1 MKKDHMH
8 ALILENYGDP
18 FVYAQIDRPRPDY
31 GEVLVRVKA
40 SGLNPLD
47 AKIKAGK
54 AELVEQPLPAVLGID
69 MAGIVM
75 EVGEGVTDFAPG
87 DRVYGMTGGVAGLQG
102 SLAEYVAVDAELVA
116 RKPVN
121 LTMREAAAIPLGFI
135 TAWEGLVDKAK
146 VFAGQKVLI
155 HGGSGGVGQMAIQIA
170 CAFGADVYA
179 TDNDGKKAVIEWL
192 GATHI
197 DYETMSVAEY
207 VDKYTRGAGFD
218 IVFDTVGGVT
228 LDASFEAVKS
238 KDGHVISSLGW
249 GSHSLAPLS
258 SKGATYS
265 GIFTLLP
272 MLTGMGR
279 EHHAAILR
287 EATRMAEAGQ
297 ILPLLDP
304 RHFHLQTAEQ
314 AHTLIVNRSA
324 TGKIVVEI

>member
-1 MKKDHMH
+1 MKSDHMH

-18 FVYAQIDRPRPDY
+18 FVYREINRPRPDQ

-47 AKIKAGK
+47 AKIKAGQ
-54 AELVEQPLPAVLGID
+54 AEHVKQPLPAILGIE
-69 MAGIVM
+69 MAGIVV
-75 EVGEGVTDFAPG
+75 EVGEGVTGFAPG
-87 DRVYGMTGGVAGLQG
+87 DKVYGMTGGVAGMQG
-102 SLAEYVAVDAELVA
+102 ALAEYVAVDAELIT

-170 CAFGADVYA
+170 CALGADVYA
-179 TDNDGKKAVIEWL
+179 TDTDGKKAVIEWL
-192 GATHI
+192 GATYI
-197 DYETMSVAEY
+197 DDESNVEEY
-207 VDKYTRGAGFD
+207 VKKYTRGAGFD
-218 IVFDTVGGVT
+218 IVFDTVGGTT
-228 LDASFEAVKS
+228 LDASFEAVKPY
-238 KDGHVISSLGW
+238 DGHVISSLGW
-249 GSHSLAPLS
+249 GSHSLAPLT

-265 GIFTLLP
+265 GVFTLLP
-272 MLTGMGR
+272 ILTGNGR
-279 EHHAAILR
+279 EHHSAILR

-304 RHFHLQTAEQ
+304 RHFHLKTAEQ
-314 AHTLIVNRSA
+314 AHTLIVNRTA
-324 TGKIVVEI
+324 TGNIVVEI

>member
-1 MKKDHMH
+1 MKNDHMH

-31 GEVLVRVKA
+31 GEVLVKVKA

-47 AKIKAGK
+47 AKIKAGR
-54 AELVEQPLPAVLGID
+54 AELIEQPLPAVLGID
-69 MAGIVM
+69 MAGIVV
-75 EVGEGVTDFAPG
+75 EVGEGVTGFAPG
-87 DRVYGMTGGVAGLQG
+87 DKVYGMIGGVAGLQG
-102 SLAEYVAVDAELVA
+102 SLAEYVAVDAELIA

-146 VFAGQKVLI
+146 VYAGQKVLI

-170 CAFGADVYA
+170 CALGADVYA
-179 TDNDGKKAVIEWL
+179 TDNDGKKSVVEWL
-192 GATHI
+192 GATFI
-197 DYETMSVAEY
+197 DYDTMSVAEY

-218 IVFDTVGGVT
+218 IVFDTVGGAT
-228 LDASFEAVKS
+228 LDASFEAVKPNN
-238 KDGHVISSLGW
+238 GHVISSLGW

-265 GIFTLLP
+265 GVFTLLP

>member
-1 MKKDHMH
+1 MKNDHMH

-18 FVYAQIDRPRPDY
+18 FVYAQIDRPKPDH

-47 AKIKAGK
+47 AKIKAGQ
-54 AELVEQPLPAVLGID
+54 AELVKQPLPAILGID
-69 MAGIVM
+69 MAGIVV
-75 EVGEGVTDFAPG
+75 EVGEGVTGFAPG
-87 DRVYGMTGGVAGLQG
+87 DKVYGMTGGVAGLQG
-102 SLAEYVAVDAELVA
+102 SLAEYVAVDAELIA

-170 CAFGADVYA
+170 VAFGADVYA
-179 TDNDGKKAVIEWL
+179 TDNDGKKAVVEWL
-192 GATHI
+192 GATYI
-197 DYETMSVAEY
+197 DYETMSVAQY
-207 VDKYTRGAGFD
+207 VDNYTHRAGFD
-218 IVFDTVGGVT
+218 IVFDTVGGAT
-228 LDASFEAVKS
+228 LDASFEAVKPI
-238 KDGHVISSLGW
+238 DGHVISSLGW

-265 GIFTLLP
+265 GVFTLLP

-314 AHTLIVNRSA
+314 AHTLIVNRTA

>member
-1 MKKDHMH
+1 MKSEHMH

-18 FVYAQIDRPRPDY
+18 FVYREISRPRPDQ

-47 AKIKAGK
+47 AKIRAGQ
-54 AELVEQPLPAVLGID
+54 AEHVKQPLPAILGIE
-69 MAGIVM
+69 MAGIVV
-75 EVGEGVTDFAPG
+75 EVGEGVTGFVPG
-87 DRVYGMTGGVAGLQG
+87 DKVYGMTGGVAGMQG
-102 SLAEYVAVDAELVA
+102 ALAEYVAVDAELIT

-170 CAFGADVYA
+170 CALGADVYA
-179 TDNDGKKAVIEWL
+179 TDTDGKKAVIEWL
-192 GATHI
+192 GATYI
-197 DYETMSVAEY
+197 DDEAGVEEY
-207 VDKYTRGAGFD
+207 VNKYTRGAGFD
-218 IVFDTVGGVT
+218 IVFDTVGGAT
-228 LDASFEAVKS
+228 LDASFEAVKPN
-238 KDGHVISSLGW
+238 DGHVISSLGW
-249 GSHSLAPLS
+249 GSHSLAPLT

-265 GIFTLLP
+265 GVFTLLP
-272 MLTGMGR
+272 ILTGNGR
-279 EHHAAILR
+279 EHHSAILR

-304 RHFHLQTAEQ
+304 RHFHLKTAEQ

-324 TGKIVVEI
+324 TGNIVVEI

>member
-18 FVYAQIDRPRPDY
+18 FVYAQIDRPRPDH

-47 AKIKAGK
+47 AKIKAGQ
-54 AELVEQPLPAVLGID
+54 AALVKQPLPAVLGID
-69 MAGIVM
+69 MAGVVV
-75 EVGEGVTDFAPG
+75 EVGEGVTGFAPG
-87 DRVYGMTGGVAGLQG
+87 DKVYGMTGGVAGLQG
-102 SLAEYVAVDAELVA
+102 SLAEYVAVDAELIA

-146 VFAGQKVLI
+146 VVAGQKVLI

-170 CAFGADVYA
+170 VAFGADVYA
-179 TDNDGKKAVIEWL
+179 TDTDGKKAVIEWL

-197 DYETMSVAEY
+197 DSDTMSVTEY
-207 VDKYTRGAGFD
+207 VDKYTHRAGFD
-218 IVFDTVGGVT
+218 IVFDTVGGDT
-228 LDASFEAVKS
+228 LDASFEAVKPQ
-238 KDGHVISSLGW
+238 DGHVISSLGW

-265 GIFTLLP
+265 GVFTLLP